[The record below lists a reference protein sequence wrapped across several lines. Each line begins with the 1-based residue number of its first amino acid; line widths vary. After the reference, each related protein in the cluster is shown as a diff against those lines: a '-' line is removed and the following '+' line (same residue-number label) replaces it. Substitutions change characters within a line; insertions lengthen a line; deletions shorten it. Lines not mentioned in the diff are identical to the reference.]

1 MSAEKYQLFLLAKP
15 DDLEILLEFWSEK
28 QPTLAISGIVTKWP
42 FYTKTQV
49 AVQVLIPVSQ
59 PHNVRICGIVSF

>member
-1 MSAEKYQLFLLAKP
+1 MASPLLLAKA
-15 DDLEILLEFWSEK
+15 DDLDILLVFCLEK

-49 AVQVLIPVSQ
+49 AVQGLIPVSQ
-59 PHNVRICGIVSF
+59 PHNVRICGIF